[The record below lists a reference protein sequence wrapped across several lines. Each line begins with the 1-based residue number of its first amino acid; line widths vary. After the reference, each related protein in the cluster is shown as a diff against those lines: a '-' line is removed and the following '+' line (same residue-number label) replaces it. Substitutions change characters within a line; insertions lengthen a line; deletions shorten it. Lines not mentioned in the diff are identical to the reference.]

1 VTDTGTATLTNS
13 IVEVQVFNSGGTA
26 VSTNYASGQNFLG
39 GQQQQYTYTWSVP
52 TSQTTGTYTVMIGVF
67 DSTWATDYYWNSNGA
82 TITVTAA
89 QSAPAA
95 PTQLVATAGNTQ
107 VALSWTAGS
116 GAASYNLYRGTAA
129 GGEGTTPV
137 ATGITTVTHTDT
149 GLTNGTT
156 YFYKVAAVNPGG
168 TSPLSNQA
176 SAKPM
181 SPCDVNQDG
190 TLNVSDVQM
199 IVDQALGIMSAAN
212 AMNHGG
218 VTNVV
223 EVQIVTNAV
232 LGKTCSG
239 T

>member
-1 VTDTGTATLTNS
+1 
-13 IVEVQVFNSGGTA
+13 
-26 VSTNYASGQNFLG
+26 
-39 GQQQQYTYTWSVP
+39 
-52 TSQTTGTYTVMIGVF
+52 MIGVF
-67 DSTWATDYYWNSNGA
+67 DSTWATNYYWNSNGA

-95 PTQLVATAGNTQ
+95 PTQLTATAGNTQ
-107 VALSWTAGS
+107 VALSWTASS
-116 GAASYNLYRGTAA
+116 GAASYNVYRGAAA
-129 GGEGTTPV
+129 GGEGTTAV

-149 GLTNGTT
+149 GLANGTI

-168 TSPLSNQA
+168 TSPLSNEA
-176 SAKPM
+176 SAKPIP
-181 SPCDVNQDG
+181 PCDVNGDG
-190 TLNVSDVQM
+190 VVNVSDIQM
-199 IVDQALGIMSAAN
+199 TIDQALGMMSAAN